1 MIRAGRTIGVWIIIG
16 ILAGCTGINE
26 NLRMKD
32 FVRTAEGYSK
42 AISWSEFE
50 AAAQFRKSENADE
63 LLRALENLEGVR
75 VTNYA
80 VKSFYTRNDDNTV
93 EQFVEIKYYRTN
105 QMIHKKKLIQE
116 IWEYNQGDKQWYITT
131 NLPDLP

>member
-1 MIRAGRTIGVWIIIG
+1 MIRAGRTIGVWILIG
-16 ILAGCTGINE
+16 ILAGCSSINE
-26 NLRMKD
+26 NLKMKD

-42 AISWSEFE
+42 AITWSEFE
-50 AAAQFRKSENADE
+50 AAAQFRKSENVAE
-63 LLRALENLEGVR
+63 LMEALEDLEGVR

-80 VKSFYTRNDDNTV
+80 VKSSYTRNEENTV

-116 IWEYNQGDKQWYITT
+116 IWEYNQADKQWYITT

>member
-1 MIRAGRTIGVWIIIG
+1 
-16 ILAGCTGINE
+16 
-26 NLRMKD
+26 MKD

-50 AAAQFRKSENADE
+50 AAAQFRKSENAAE
-63 LLRALENLEGVR
+63 LLQTLEDLEGVR

-80 VKSFYTRNDDNTV
+80 VKSFYTRDEENTV

-105 QMIHKKKLIQE
+105 QMIHRKKLVQE
-116 IWEYNQGDKQWYITT
+116 IWEYNHADKQWYITT
-131 NLPDLP
+131 NLPELP